1 MGIKRKQQPYCDY
14 AGRSCVCLCEP
25 TPVAQVRLH
34 GMHLFTLHTAFACF
48 LVWVSEFVY
57 DWLAKHRS
65 GWEYKLGR
73 HIKSCVSCWSG
84 FTWGTAHSLYFPAF
98 QLVYSGTC
106 QASPHLKKAFGM
118 SLTLSQRETSTFFP
132 PGYRACQKYK
142 RRKLPLCRFRR
153 YCVWF
158 WYSICCLWFLAENW
172 QTSSGF
178 HFPFADCVCVHC
190 EKCSWC
196 RMEKKQELK

>member
-1 MGIKRKQQPYCDY
+1 MQGGVVYVYVNPHQLRKYDFMACICSRYILPLRDSLCGWVSLCTTDWLSIVAVENTNL
-14 AGRSCVCLCEP
+14 AGTSKAVCHVGAALLGAPLTHC
-25 TPVAQVRLH
+25 TSQH
-34 GMHLFTLHTAFACF
+34 FSLFTVAH
-48 LVWVSEFVY
+48 
-57 DWLAKHRS
+57 AKPPLI
-65 GWEYKLGR
+65 W
-73 HIKSCVSCWSG
+73 
-84 FTWGTAHSLYFPAF
+84 
-98 QLVYSGTC
+98 
-106 QASPHLKKAFGM
+106 KKAFGM

-132 PGYRACQKYK
+132 PGYRACQKHK

-190 EKCSWC
+190 ERCSWC
-196 RMEKKQELK
+196 RRKIRSYEIVWV